1 MIKRVLTFHTIV
13 LAILIAGFSQRAWAN
28 AIVNV
33 TVNTS
38 GLLAQPG
45 SEVVFVLTDGSGA
58 NDANN
63 LVMLTDVSLGGGT
76 AGAIDA
82 LNTQGGATGDLG
94 SGVTLTDSS
103 FLNLFGQSFTAGT
116 SLSFV
121 LNLTTNVDAGGT
133 PDQFALMLVDPSG
146 TLLPSSDPFGSLLSV
161 NLDSANP
168 LFQNFNPDLVAV
180 TPAETPAPVPE
191 PASLLLLGSGLA
203 SMSAWRRRS
212 RGRDTCS
219 AS

>member
-1 MIKRVLTFHTIV
+1 MIKRVLTFQTIV
-13 LAILIAGFSQRAWAN
+13 LAILIAGFPHRASAN
-28 AIVNV
+28 AIVDV

-45 SEVVFVLTDGSGA
+45 SEVVLVLTDGSGA

-63 LVMLTDVSLGGGT
+63 LVTLTDFSLGGGT

-82 LNTQGGATGDLG
+82 LNTQGGVTGNLG
-94 SGVTLTDSS
+94 SGLTLTDSS
-103 FLNLFGQSFTAGT
+103 FLNLFGQSFTAGM
-116 SLSFV
+116 SLSFA

-146 TLLPSSDPFGSLLSV
+146 TLLPSSDPFGSLLSI

-168 LFQNFNPDLVAV
+168 LFQNFNPDLVTV